1 MAVHPNPILFRK
13 LQEAKQLPITEQ
25 VKRWV
30 SKQGA
35 KFNLELNWGVKIV
48 E

>member
-25 VKRWV
+25 VKRWM
-30 SKQGA
+30 SKQVA
-35 KFNLELNWGVKIV
+35 KFNLELNC
-48 E
+48 EQSEMN